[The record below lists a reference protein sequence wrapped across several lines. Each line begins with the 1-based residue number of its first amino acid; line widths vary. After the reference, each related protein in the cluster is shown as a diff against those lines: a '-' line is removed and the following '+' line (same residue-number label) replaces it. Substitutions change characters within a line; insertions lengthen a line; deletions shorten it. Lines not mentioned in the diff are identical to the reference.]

1 MVKQRES
8 AAPVTFSLVVP
19 VRDRQAGLEAL
30 RQRVSAAADGL
41 GEPCEIVFVDDGSQ
55 DGTAELIRQW
65 HAEEERIKLVALSRP
80 FGRGS
85 AAAAGRDF
93 ATARAVISVESERA
107 GSLNVIGDL
116 AARWREGFEVVY
128 THRQAPRERLGFGG
142 PFGRVLPWWIRVTA
156 GASVAADLPDA
167 HLLDRKVLTAL
178 RTARDRGID
187 VRDPVKGIGFRQA
200 SVPLAGGPAERDER
214 SGEKP
219 SGSAPGGGYG
229 ILAARLAAA
238 AGAVLLAV
246 AALYFL
252 LSMLLWPFGAG
263 PGPWGLLLMVVLA
276 VSGVHL
282 LLLGAVGEYVAARLS
297 EPGSRPVYIVRET
310 CGFEAAQVPPGRAD
324 RPPGAQ
330 RDGILIYT

>member
-1 MVKQRES
+1 MVKLRES
-8 AAPVTFSLVVP
+8 AAAVTFSLVVP
-19 VRDRQAGLEAL
+19 VRDQQAGLEAL
-30 RQRVSAAADGL
+30 RQRISAAADVL

-65 HAEEERIKLVALSRP
+65 HGEEERIKLVALSRP

-116 AARWREGFEVVY
+116 AARWREGFEVVS
-128 THRQAPRERLGFGG
+128 TRRQAPRERLGFGG
-142 PFGRVLPWWIRVTA
+142 PLGRVLPWWIRVTS

-214 SGEKP
+214 SG
-219 SGSAPGGGYG
+219 GGYG
-229 ILAARLAAA
+229 IFAARLAAA
-238 AGAVLLAV
+238 VGAVLLAV

-310 CGFEAAQVPPGRAD
+310 CGFEAAEVPPGRAD
-324 RPPGAQ
+324 RPPEEQ